1 MLVEPTSTS
10 ILALVSI
17 LFGLSSIST
26 VEYLGIIRFLA
37 RYDVVVPLV
46 TLMDIGKSPVSVR
59 FANPIFSIIVGLD
72 VEDESSLHQK
82 IKNFNLNN
90 IFSISKIDL
99 INEIESNSIIEKY
112 SIFKK
117 YPSSVD
123 INIEKTKF
131 LARINKSG
139 QIFYIGSNGRF
150 IKNDFLNNQLPF
162 IFGNPNTDEFFRI
175 KKIID
180 KSKISYSEIANL
192 YFFPSKRWDLELR
205 DNTIIKL
212 PNDNISLALDLA
224 IEFLN
229 DNKFIDAR
237 IKNQI
242 ILND

>member
-1 MLVEPTSTS
+1 MQQRKSKKIFIFFFLLLIVGS
-10 ILALVSI
+10 INNINLN
-17 LFGLSSIST
+17 
-26 VEYLGIIRFLA
+26 
-37 RYDVVVPLV
+37 
-46 TLMDIGKSPVSVR
+46 TLEFQNINDI
-59 FANPIFSIIVGLD
+59 NIVGLD
-72 VEDESSLHQK
+72 VKDKSNLHQK
-82 IKNFNLNN
+82 IKKNLNLDN
-90 IFSISKIDL
+90 IFFISKMDL

-112 SIFKK
+112 SIFKR
-117 YPSSVD
+117 YPSSLD

-131 LARINKSG
+131 LARINRNG

-162 IFGNPNTDEFFRI
+162 IFGNPKTDEFFRI

-212 PNDNISLALDLA
+212 PNNNISLALDLA